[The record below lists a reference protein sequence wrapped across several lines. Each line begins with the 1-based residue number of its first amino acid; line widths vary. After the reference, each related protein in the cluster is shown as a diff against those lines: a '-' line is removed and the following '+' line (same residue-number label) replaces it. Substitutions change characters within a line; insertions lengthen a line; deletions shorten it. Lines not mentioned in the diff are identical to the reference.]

1 MERHLWH
8 LYTGHE
14 IEDTLDIDNRN
25 SFRITT
31 NKNLI
36 INYSYYFM
44 FKIRACKLEFRTSL
58 KFKLKVFVQK
68 IKLFTFSW
76 VHRLYTCAGPLFK
89 TTWDCILSKFKCVYI
104 SLQFTSYN
112 EHSYTWV
119 CIYIVQ
125 NRMS

>member
-1 MERHLWH
+1 MERNLWQYY
-8 LYTGHE
+8 LYTGHA

-68 IKLFTFSW
+68 
-76 VHRLYTCAGPLFK
+76 
-89 TTWDCILSKFKCVYI
+89 
-104 SLQFTSYN
+104 N
-112 EHSYTWV
+112 
-119 CIYIVQ
+119 
-125 NRMS
+125 